1 MGENRAVAFRRG
13 IWLELYAVNQLLG
26 AAIARAVDGETR
38 EFALYS
44 SLNAMEEAT
53 PTEIAAV
60 LGLPLTTASD
70 HLNRMVERGH
80 AAKAA
85 HPHDGR
91 SHVFS
96 LTADGRRL
104 TRAQAEQFGR
114 MIRRVR
120 GRLSVDEERVREVLD
135 DLEAALRAEL
145 DTPTS

>member
-85 HPHDGR
+85 HPRDGR

-120 GRLSVDEERVREVLD
+120 GRLSVDEERVRDVLD

-145 DTPTS
+145 DTPTA